1 MKSSGSLY
9 RQAAWYGLP
18 ILFCLTLHQ
27 LALKTWFFQDDFA
40 WLALRLDISSPGDL
54 WNALFSPKAQGTIRT
69 LSERLYFL
77 VFSSLFGLNIV
88 PFKVW
93 TMLTQFANIVL
104 LMQIARRLTGSAAAA
119 FLAAILWIANA
130 GLALALSWSSAY
142 NEIAFAFVFLLAFRL
157 FLLYID
163 TGRRKFWTLQWI
175 VFLLGFL
182 VLELNVTYP
191 ALAAGYALCCARRY
205 FRQTLYLFIPSI
217 LFIAAHFSF
226 IPPSNDPH
234 YQMHFGS
241 SLTMLWTYWS
251 YALGGLRD
259 SQADWR
265 PLWLGFSA
273 AIIASL
279 ALAAFVA
286 RKLRHRD
293 WLPLFLLGWF
303 VAVISPVLPLRDH
316 FTEYYVLVPGFGLA
330 ILGGWA
336 LASVRGVAAVGAA
349 VLAALYFTV
358 SIADL
363 HMTEKFFYNRA
374 RRAKYLVLGL
384 EALPKTEAGKTILI
398 DGVDNDLFWSAISD
412 DPFRLVGIEHAFLT
426 PGSETRIDSAPGAGI
441 ISRFTITFDDVVARL
456 REHLLLVVR
465 PEGRRLL
472 DVTQPYIATVSAKYV
487 ASHPD
492 FVNVADPIFETSLGP
507 TWYLPEKDY
516 RWMPRTAT
524 LKIAAPRHAGESLAI
539 TGYCPASVLADG
551 PLAVSFR
558 ADGSPLGTATLRNPD
573 RPFELSFPV
582 PSKLVGS
589 SMMEVEIEVSRTTRI
604 TGDQRPLGLVFGTF
618 TMK

>member
-1 MKSSGSLY
+1 MKSSASLY
-9 RQAAWYGLP
+9 RQIAWYGLP
-18 ILFCLTLHQ
+18 ILFCLALHQ

-40 WLALRLDISSPGDL
+40 WLALRLDINSPADL

-88 PFKVW
+88 PFKIW

-142 NEIAFAFVFLLAFRL
+142 NEIAFAFVTLLAFRL
-157 FLLYID
+157 FLLYLD
-163 TGRRKFWTLQWI
+163 TGQRKYWIWQWI

-191 ALAAGYALCCARRY
+191 ALAAGYALCCVRRY
-205 FRQTLYLFIPSI
+205 FRQTLYLFIPSL
-217 LFIAAHFSF
+217 LFIAAHFAF
-226 IPPSNDPH
+226 IPPSTDPH
-234 YQMHFGS
+234 YQMHYAS
-241 SLTMLWTYWS
+241 SLGMLWTYLS

-265 PLWLGFSA
+265 PLWLGYSVAIA
-273 AIIASL
+273 AGL
-279 ALAAFVA
+279 ALAAFA
-286 RKLRHRD
+286 AAKFRRRD
-293 WLPLFLLGWF
+293 WLPLFLFGWF
-303 VAVISPVLPLRDH
+303 LAVISPVLPLRDH
-316 FTEYYVLVPGFGLA
+316 FTEYYVLVPGIGLA

-336 LASVRGVAAVGAA
+336 LAGVRGFTAPAAA

-374 RRAKYLVLGL
+374 RRAKYLVLVL
-384 EALPKTEAGKTILI
+384 EALPKTETSKTILI
-398 DGVDNDLFWSAISD
+398 EDVDNDLFWSAISD
-412 DPFRLVGIEHAFLT
+412 DPFRLLKLDRVYLT
-426 PGSETRIDSAPGAGI
+426 PGAEARIDPASGAGI

-456 REHLLLVVR
+456 REHQLLVVR
-465 PEGRRLL
+465 PDGRRLL
-472 DVTQPYIATVSAKYV
+472 DVTQPYLATVSTKYV
-487 ASHPD
+487 ALHPG
-492 FVNVADPIFETSLGP
+492 FVDVADPIFQASLGP

-516 RWMPRTAT
+516 RWMPKTAT
-524 LKIAAPRHAGESLAI
+524 VKIAAPQHSGQRLSI
-539 TGYCPASVLADG
+539 TGYCPASVLAVG

-558 ADGSPLGTATLRNPD
+558 ADGTPLGTATLRNPD
-573 RPFELSFPV
+573 QPFELSFPA
-582 PSKLVGS
+582 PSKLAGS

-604 TGDQRPLGLVFGTF
+604 PGDQRPLGLVFGTF